1 MVPSVASV
9 FRDALDNPGPVTSQ
23 FPEGSE
29 QPDWVQQFHIQSQ
42 MVIAL
47 RPMVGRPWL
56 LSMHQC
62 SRQREWTDCDKRLFG
77 AIAERVTDSLTNHL
91 LRETLEEDIGRR
103 VDAEARTRELLE
115 QNRSLT
121 QRLFQIQEEERRH
134 MARELHDEF
143 GQWLTAMQ
151 LHAQV
156 IANFTES
163 QAPEIRDSAKAITES
178 IGQIYKDIRG
188 MIGRL
193 RPSVLDALGLTESLE
208 DLVNQWQE
216 HHPEIHCEL
225 SVEGD
230 LADLGELTNISIYR
244 IVQEG
249 LTNVAKHA
257 QASQVSVRLQRD
269 RPEPGS
275 PTPLVLT
282 IEDDG
287 KGADASTSR
296 GGVGLLGMRERALA
310 AGGEFALSWRDG
322 RGLRVEVRFPVDQHE
337 EQ

>member
-9 FRDALDNPGPVTSQ
+9 LRDALENPGPVTYQ
-23 FPEGSE
+23 FPDGPE
-29 QPDWVQQFHIQSQ
+29 QPDWVQRFHIRSK

-47 RPMVGRPWL
+47 RPTVGQPWL
-56 LSMHQC
+56 FGVHQC
-62 SRQREWTDCDKRLFG
+62 SRRHEWTHCDKRLFG
-77 AIAERVTDSLTNHL
+77 AIAERVTGALTNHL
-91 LRETLEEDIGRR
+91 LREKLEEDISRR
-103 VDAEARTRELLE
+103 VEAEARTRELLE
-115 QNRSLT
+115 QNRGLT

-143 GQWLTAMQ
+143 GQWLTAIQ

-156 IANFTES
+156 IANLTES
-163 QAPEIRDSAKAITES
+163 RAPEIRDSAKAITES
-178 IGQIYKDIRG
+178 IGKIYKDIRG

-193 RPSVLDALGLTESLE
+193 RPSVLDTLGLTESLQ
-208 DLVNQWQE
+208 DLVDQWQE
-216 HHPEIHCEL
+216 CHPEIHCEL
-225 SVEGD
+225 TLEGD
-230 LADLGELTNISIYR
+230 LADLGELTNINVYR

-257 QASQVSVRLQRD
+257 QARHVSVRLQRD
-269 RPEPGS
+269 RPEPGA

-287 KGADASTSR
+287 KGADTSAAR

-310 AGGEFALSWRDG
+310 AGGEFALSWRGG
-322 RGLRVEVRFPVDQHE
+322 RGLRIEVRFPADQQE